1 MKKRVMTKRN
11 KKVEDESC
19 AEETQIPVS
28 AAPAQ
33 AKERVRIEVDG
44 VTVEGKIV
52 VGEPRDLCVRI
63 LRPYRGLVDAIHLPH
78 FDTVTPSFSGQ
89 VKVDRAKALLKKCY
103 DFGLKLEQR
112 LDQVRPAYFQMKE
125 QTDVLKA
132 ELASLKK
139 RKRQREDSMASMLSS
154 VKESALKMKL
164 WQLEEEFAKNGLKD
178 IGIHMFL
185 NDKVVFAVLEGK
197 RSLRAGGSL

>member
-11 KKVEDESC
+11 KKVEDDSC
-19 AEETQIPVS
+19 AGETQIPATAAS
-28 AAPAQ
+28 AQ
-33 AKERVRIEVDG
+33 TKERIRIEVDG
-44 VTVEGKIV
+44 VTVEGEIV

-63 LRPYRGLVDAIHLPH
+63 LRPYRGLIDATHLPH